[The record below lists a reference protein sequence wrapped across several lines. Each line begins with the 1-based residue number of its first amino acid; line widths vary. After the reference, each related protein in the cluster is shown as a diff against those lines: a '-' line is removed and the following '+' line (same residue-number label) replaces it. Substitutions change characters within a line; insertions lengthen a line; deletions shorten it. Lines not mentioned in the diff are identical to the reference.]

1 MKNKWMLG
9 FFALMAII
17 LMAATIPLSSSFLG
31 NKEKGIGV
39 EVTSGGDIKILPKG
53 TVGKTYVSN
62 PMIFSGNMSF
72 TNSTLTL
79 DSSLVFQNA
88 ATITNPDSLVLT
100 ESTGIKL
107 ANGTR
112 INGAL
117 NGRAATFSGAV
128 AAQTNLNVT
137 GNTTIAT
144 TITGLVKATSGL
156 LMAAVIDVDYVST
169 AKYNLLRSYLA
180 DGLLVHGTLLL
191 SAVPEKFKTTTTAV
205 YTLSGVTYTKA
216 ATDNLV
222 FTAAHTVNTA
232 GGAGQFYGIILLQIN
247 AAGTI
252 STKVPAAD
260 QVYTS
265 SALAIAALPA
275 ADALNTSLGYILIYT
290 KEATAWVANTGDMTD
305 GSDVATAVFSNT
317 VVKALPA
324 AL

>member
-1 MKNKWMLG
+1 MKNKWMLA
-9 FFALMAII
+9 FFAVMAVI
-17 LMAATIPLSSSFLG
+17 LMAATIPTTSSFLG
-31 NKEKGIGV
+31 DKVKGIGV
-39 EVTSGGDIKILPKG
+39 EVTSGGDVKIWPKT
-53 TVGKTYVSN
+53 TVGRTYVAN
-62 PMIFSGNMSF
+62 PLVLSGDMSF

-88 ATITNPDSLVLT
+88 ATITNADSLYLT
-100 ESTGIKL
+100 ESAGIVL

-112 INGAL
+112 VKGSLKGRSIELNGAL
-117 NGRAATFSGAV
+117 VV
-128 AAQTNLNVT
+128 AGQ
-137 GNTTIAT
+137 TTIAT
-144 TITGLVKATSGL
+144 TITGLVKATAGVLS
-156 LMAAVIDVDYVST
+156 AATANTDYVT
-169 AKYNLLRSYLA
+169 AAKWNELRAYMA
-180 DGLLVHGTLLL
+180 DGLLVHGTLLI

-216 ATDNLV
+216 ATDNLT
-222 FTAAHTVNTA
+222 FTAAHTVNNA
-232 GGAGQFYGIILLQIN
+232 GAAGQYYGIILLQIN

-265 SALAIAALPA
+265 SALAIAALPT

-305 GSDVATAVFSNT
+305 GSDVATATFSNT
-317 VVKALPA
+317 VVKSLPA